1 MSYYFSKI
9 LDMPFD
15 EAIQRVVEALKQ
27 EGFGVLTDIDVKATL
42 RKKLGVG
49 FRNYRI
55 LGACNAPNAYEALK
69 AEDKIGTMLPCSV
82 IVQETPA
89 GAVGRGGRSHRSHR
103 LHAGHRQSCTGRH
116 SSRGPGQAQDS
127 GGQPVGAPFTCGSEC
142 HREVGPM
149 LLCID
154 VGNTNITLGLYE
166 GETLGPR
173 WRLATDHER
182 MPDEFILQLLGLLGY
197 AGLDRRT
204 VSGAAIASVV
214 PTLTGKWVEVCRK
227 GLALEPLVMD
237 GTINTGVRILYEEPG
252 TVGADRLVDAVA
264 AYRLYGGP
272 ACVVDFGTAT
282 TFDAISPTG
291 DYLGGAIAPGIGIAS
306 QALFQRTAML
316 PRVELARPPSAIGR
330 NTVHSM
336 QSGLL
341 FGYVSLVEGMVARF
355 RAELGPDTRVIGTGG
370 LAEIIARETEV
381 IQILAPWLTLDGLR
395 MVYEMNRG
403 AQD

>member
-1 MSYYFSKI
+1 
-9 LDMPFD
+9 
-15 EAIQRVVEALKQ
+15 
-27 EGFGVLTDIDVKATL
+27 
-42 RKKLGVG
+42 
-49 FRNYRI
+49 
-55 LGACNAPNAYEALK
+55 
-69 AEDKIGTMLPCSV
+69 
-82 IVQETPA
+82 
-89 GAVGRGGRSHRSHR
+89 
-103 LHAGHRQSCTGRH
+103 
-116 SSRGPGQAQDS
+116 
-127 GGQPVGAPFTCGSEC
+127 
-142 HREVGPM
+142 M

-166 GETLGPR
+166 GEALGPR

-182 MPDEFILQLLGLLGY
+182 MPDEFILQVLGLLSY
-197 AGLDRRT
+197 AGLDRQS

-214 PTLTGKWVEVCRK
+214 PTLTGRWVEVCRK
-227 GLALEPLVMD
+227 GLDLDPLVVD
-237 GTINTGVRILYEEPG
+237 GSVETGVRILYEEPG

-282 TFDAISPTG
+282 TFDAISPDG

-341 FGYVSLVEGMVARF
+341 FGYVGLVEGMVARF
-355 RAELGPDTRVIGTGG
+355 RQELGPHMRVIGTGG
-370 LAEIIARETEV
+370 LAEIIARETNAL
-381 IQILAPWLTLDGLR
+381 QILAPWLTLNGLR
-395 MVYEMNRG
+395 MVYEMNQHKT
-403 AQD
+403 AQEG

>member
-1 MSYYFSKI
+1 
-9 LDMPFD
+9 
-15 EAIQRVVEALKQ
+15 
-27 EGFGVLTDIDVKATL
+27 
-42 RKKLGVG
+42 
-49 FRNYRI
+49 
-55 LGACNAPNAYEALK
+55 
-69 AEDKIGTMLPCSV
+69 
-82 IVQETPA
+82 
-89 GAVGRGGRSHRSHR
+89 
-103 LHAGHRQSCTGRH
+103 
-116 SSRGPGQAQDS
+116 
-127 GGQPVGAPFTCGSEC
+127 
-142 HREVGPM
+142 M

-154 VGNTNITLGLYE
+154 VGNTNITLGLYD

-182 MPDEFILQLLGLLGY
+182 MPDEFTLQLLGLLAY
-197 AGLDRRT
+197 ASVDRRA

-214 PTLTGKWVEVCRK
+214 PTLTGRWVEVCRK
-227 GLALEPLVMD
+227 GLSLEPLIVD
-237 GTINTGVRILYEEPG
+237 STINTGVRVLYEEPG

-355 RAELGPDTRVIGTGG
+355 RAELGADTRVIGTGG
-370 LAEIIARETEV
+370 LAEIIASETEAL
-381 IQILAPWLTLDGLR
+381 QILAPWLTLDGLR

-403 AQD
+403 EQE